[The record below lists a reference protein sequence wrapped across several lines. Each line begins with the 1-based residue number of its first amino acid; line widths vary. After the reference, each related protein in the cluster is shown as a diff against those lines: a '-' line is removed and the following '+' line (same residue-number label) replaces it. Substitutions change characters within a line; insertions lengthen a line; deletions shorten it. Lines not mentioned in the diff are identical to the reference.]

1 MINLEKKEEIQ
12 KLVYA
17 FSHLY
22 NDIPSIEEQ
31 VCEPI
36 NDLIIKDH
44 LGEISVHLTDF
55 HFLDVLFF
63 IDYE

>member
-1 MINLEKKEEIQ
+1 MKNFEKKKEIQ

-17 FSHLY
+17 FGHLY
-22 NDIPSIEEQ
+22 NDIPSVEEK

-55 HFLDVLFF
+55 HFLDVLLFF
-63 IDYE
+63 

>member
-1 MINLEKKEEIQ
+1 MKNFEKKKEIQ

-17 FSHLY
+17 FGHLY
-22 NDIPSIEEQ
+22 NDIPSVEEK

-44 LGEISVHLTDF
+44 LGEISVHLT
-55 HFLDVLFF
+55 V
-63 IDYE
+63 IE